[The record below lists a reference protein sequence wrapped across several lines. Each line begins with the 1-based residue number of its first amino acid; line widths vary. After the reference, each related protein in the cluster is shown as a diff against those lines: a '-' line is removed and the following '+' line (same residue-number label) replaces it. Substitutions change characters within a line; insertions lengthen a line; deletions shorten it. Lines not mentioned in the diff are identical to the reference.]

1 MTPAMRGLRT
11 VADAPTVWFTGL
23 SGAGK
28 TTIARALA
36 ERLTVRGL
44 ANRILDGDEL
54 RATLSA
60 DLGFTRGDRTEQV
73 RRAAHLS
80 RILGDAGVI
89 PLVALV
95 SPIRADRD
103 AARALH
109 PPGRFLEIHV
119 ATPLSVCEVRDPKG
133 LYRRARDGELSD
145 MTGIGQSYEPPL
157 APELTLDGSVGS
169 PDSGAAVIEAIITE
183 APAGSTTSPKGD
195 RATETL

>member
-1 MTPAMRGLRT
+1 MTPSAYGLHT

-28 TTIARALA
+28 TTIARALS
-36 ERLTVRGL
+36 ERLTARGL
-44 ANRILDGDEL
+44 ANRLLDGDEL

-60 DLGFTRGDRTEQV
+60 DLGFTHSDRTEQV
-73 RRAAHLS
+73 RRTAHLA

-109 PPGRFLEIHV
+109 SHGRFIEVHV
-119 ATPLSVCEVRDPKG
+119 ATSLSVCEVRDAKG
-133 LYRRARDGELSD
+133 LYRRARDGEVTDL
-145 MTGIGQSYEPPL
+145 TGVDQGYEPPL
-157 APELTLDGSVGS
+157 TPELVVDGGAGS
-169 PDSGAAVIEAIITE
+169 PDAAAAAVEALVNE
-183 APAGSTTSPKGD
+183 AQGRDTGPPRS
-195 RATETL
+195 

>member
-1 MTPAMRGLRT
+1 MTPSAYGLHT

-36 ERLTVRGL
+36 ERLTARGL
-44 ANRILDGDEL
+44 ANHLLDGDEL

-60 DLGFTRGDRTEQV
+60 DLGFTHADRTEQV
-73 RRAAHLS
+73 RRTAHLA

-109 PPGRFLEIHV
+109 QNGRFLEVHV
-119 ATPLSVCEVRDPKG
+119 ATPLDVCEQRDVKG
-133 LYRRARDGELSD
+133 LYRRARDGEVADL
-145 MTGIGQSYEPPL
+145 TGVGQEYQPPP
-157 APELTLDGSVGS
+157 APELVVDGGAGS
-169 PDSGAAVIEAIITE
+169 PDAAAAAVEARV
-183 APAGSTTSPKGD
+183 D
-195 RATETL
+195 RARGEDAGPPRNAATVDR